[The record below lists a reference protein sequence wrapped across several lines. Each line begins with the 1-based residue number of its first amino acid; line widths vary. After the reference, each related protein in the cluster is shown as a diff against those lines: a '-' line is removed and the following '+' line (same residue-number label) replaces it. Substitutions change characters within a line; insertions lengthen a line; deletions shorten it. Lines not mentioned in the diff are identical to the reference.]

1 MSHNES
7 AAARPDARL
16 ADRMLFFTDAVFA
29 IVLTLLALELH
40 PPPGSVHGEAALW
53 QDIIDQSRYFLSFVI
68 SFALGS
74 AFWLAHMRTS
84 RMIIGFDW
92 NTAIVNLVHLLTVG
106 LLPYAAGL
114 LGQHITSTT
123 AFAGY
128 SIVIM
133 AVSFSGAWFWLTA
146 TRDKGRFVGGIGW
159 RQRLAGT
166 LRAASIGLCFMVGLA
181 STLNGEVFWAR
192 FCWVLMFPIL
202 LIARLIAGKTTPS
215 SQLSGPI

>member
-1 MSHNES
+1 MSQIES
-7 AAARPDARL
+7 ASARPDTRL
-16 ADRMLFFTDAVFA
+16 VDRMLFFTDAVFA

-40 PPPGSVHGEAALW
+40 PPPGSVHGETALW
-53 QDIIDQSRYFLSFVI
+53 QEIIDQSRHFFSFVI

-84 RMIIGFDW
+84 RMIISFDW
-92 NTAIVNLVHLLTVG
+92 NMAIVNLVHLLSVG

-114 LGQHITSTT
+114 FGQHINSTT

-166 LRAASIGLCFMVGLA
+166 LRAAPIGLCFLVGLVL
-181 STLNGEVFWAR
+181 TLYGEVSWAR
-192 FCWVLMFPIL
+192 FCWVLMLPIL
-202 LIARLIAGKTTPS
+202 LTARLIHGKP
-215 SQLSGPI
+215 QD